1 MEAIIQ
7 TAVHKDSKSDVREKY
22 EDDNLNYLPDIGM
35 RKRNKKDTI
44 KNNRGATPAT
54 RSLVLPATSVI
65 DGNLALFK
73 RCVNNILI
81 VLGRKSLIVLGR
93 KRVLS

>member
-1 MEAIIQ
+1 MQ
-7 TAVHKDSKSDVREKY
+7 TSVHKDIKSDVREKY

-73 RCVNNILI
+73 RCVNNRLMAFEEKNDIFQC
-81 VLGRKSLIVLGR
+81 G
-93 KRVLS
+93 

>member
-44 KNNRGATPAT
+44 KNNRGTTPAT

-65 DGNLALFK
+65 DGNLALLK

-81 VLGRKSLIVLGR
+81 VLGRK
-93 KRVLS
+93 RVLSECR